1 VIVLV
6 GSLVDMIPD
15 HSEHCSKLVGRGVVN
30 ILSFLKK
37 LVASIPNAS
46 HLERQAGQVWNA
58 LLLFNSLSRV
68 RTWYNGR
75 PESNTA
81 FDEAEMSDLRTSP
94 MHPWGDDL
102 NRIEEYSEVD
112 NPI

>member
-1 VIVLV
+1 MIIAATVIVLV

-15 HSEHCSKLVGRGVVN
+15 HLEHCSKLVDRGVVN

-46 HLERQAGQVWNA
+46 HLERQGGKFCNA

-68 RTWYNGR
+68 R
-75 PESNTA
+75 P
-81 FDEAEMSDLRTSP
+81 L
-94 MHPWGDDL
+94 
-102 NRIEEYSEVD
+102 V
-112 NPI
+112 